1 MKKIFLLVMS
11 SIIFSV
17 CFQLSCLAQNILDL
31 NALIQEALENNP
43 EIAASWNKKNAL
55 WERPSQVKAWD
66 DPRLTF
72 GVTNLP
78 TDDFDFNKQE
88 MTQKKVSIMQQIPFP
103 GITSLREKAAVEQAK
118 SADSQV
124 EDIKTRIV
132 KEVKKAYFQL
142 YFINE
147 AINITEANEDLL
159 KKFVEFTQTKYEVG
173 RGLQEDIL
181 KAQVEL
187 SKMQEKLIELKQR
200 QATLQ
205 AELNRL
211 LNRDPSRAFNG
222 TPIIENTDFNFTLAE
237 LEETALAVNPRLL
250 SLKHQVERSEAEHSL
265 AKKMYFPKFTI
276 TASYGQRDNRLDAR
290 PFPARVI
297 AADGSFNDV
306 TVAPLTDDRH
316 RPDFFSFLVG
326 VNIPIWFKSKQNKGV
341 SEAYYR
347 VAQAKSQY
355 ESVKN
360 DIYFSLRDMTA
371 RITKGKDLI
380 ELYKGSIIPLAEQSL
395 NADMAA
401 YQVGKID
408 FLTLLSSQITLFK
421 YEIQY
426 RRVMS
431 DYEKDLAGLEAV
443 VGKRLF

>member
-1 MKKIFLLVMS
+1 MKRL
-11 SIIFSV
+11 FSLTLIV
-17 CFQLSCLAQNILDL
+17 IAYFAGLTPACMAQNILDL
-31 NALIQEALENNP
+31 DGLIQEALDNNP
-43 EIAASWNKKNAL
+43 EIAASRNKKDAL
-55 WERPSQVKAWD
+55 WQRPSQVKAWD

-72 GVTNLP
+72 GVINLP
-78 TDDFDFNKQE
+78 VDDFDFNKQDT
-88 MTQKKVSIMQQIPFP
+88 TQKTVSLMQQIPFP
-103 GITSLREKAAVEQAK
+103 GITSLREKVAVEEAK

-142 YFINE
+142 CFINE
-147 AINITEANEDLL
+147 SIEITEANEDLS

-187 SKMQEKLIELKQR
+187 YKMQEKLIDLRQG

-205 AELNRL
+205 AELNML
-211 LNRDPSRAFNG
+211 LNRDRTNPIKGKPVLKNTVFNS
-222 TPIIENTDFNFTLAE
+222 TLAE
-237 LEETALAVNPRLL
+237 LEETALASNPRLL
-250 SLKHQVERSEAEHSL
+250 SLKHLIERSEAEHSL

-306 TVAPLTDDRH
+306 TVAPLSDDRH

-326 VNIPIWFKSKQNKGV
+326 INIPLWFKSKQNKKV

-347 VAQAKSQY
+347 VAQAKSRY

-360 DIYFSLRDMTA
+360 DIYFNLRDRTA
-371 RITKGKDLI
+371 RITKGKDLM
-380 ELYKGSIIPLAEQSL
+380 ELYKDSIIPQAEQSL

>member
-1 MKKIFLLVMS
+1 MKRL
-11 SIIFSV
+11 FSLTLIV
-17 CFQLSCLAQNILDL
+17 IAYFVGFIPACMAENILDL
-31 NALIQEALENNP
+31 DGLIQEAIENNP
-43 EIAASWNKKNAL
+43 EIAASRNKKNAL

-88 MTQKKVSIMQQIPFP
+88 MTQKTVSIMQQIPFP
-103 GITSLREKAAVEQAK
+103 GITSLREKVAVEEAK

-124 EDIKTRIV
+124 EDIKARIV
-132 KEVKKAYFQL
+132 KEVKKAYFRL

-147 AINITEANEDLL
+147 SIKITEANEDLL
-159 KKFVEFTQTKYEVG
+159 KKFVKFTQTKYEVG
-173 RGLQEDIL
+173 KGLQADIL

-187 SKMQEKLIELKQR
+187 YKMQEKLIDLRQG

-205 AELNRL
+205 AELNML
-211 LNRDPSRAFNG
+211 LNRDRAN
-222 TPIIENTDFNFTLAE
+222 PIKGKPVLKNTVFNFTLAE
-237 LEETALAVNPRLL
+237 LEETALASNPRLL
-250 SLKHQVERSEAEHSL
+250 SLKHLIERSEAEHSL

-276 TASYGQRDNRLDAR
+276 TASYGQRDNRLDER
-290 PFPARVI
+290 PFPARVT
-297 AADGSFNDV
+297 AADGSSNDV
-306 TVAPLTDDRH
+306 TVLPLTDDRH

-326 VNIPIWFKSKQNKGV
+326 INIPLWFKSKQNKGV

-360 DIYFSLRDMTA
+360 DIYFHLRDMNA

-380 ELYKGSIIPLAEQSL
+380 ELYKDSIIPQAEQSL

-431 DYEKDLAGLEAV
+431 DYERDLARLEAV

>member
-1 MKKIFLLVMS
+1 
-11 SIIFSV
+11 
-17 CFQLSCLAQNILDL
+17 LAQNILDL
-31 NALIQEALENNP
+31 DGLIQEALENNP
-43 EIAASWNKKNAL
+43 EIAALQNQKDAL
-55 WERPSQVKAWD
+55 WERPSQVSAWD

-72 GVTNLP
+72 GVTSLP
-78 TDDFDFNKQE
+78 TDDFDFNKQD
-88 MTQKKVSIMQQIPFP
+88 MTQKTVSIMQQIPFP
-103 GITSLREKAAVEQAK
+103 GITSLRKKAAVEQAK

-132 KEVKKAYFQL
+132 KEVKKTYFQL

-147 AINITEANEDLL
+147 AIKITEANEDLL
-159 KKFVEFTQTKYEVG
+159 KKFVEFTQTRYEVG
-173 RGLQEDIL
+173 RGLQADIL

-187 SKMQEKLIELKQR
+187 SKMQENLIELKQK

-211 LNRDPSRAFNG
+211 LNRDPSRALNG
-222 TPIIENTDFNFTLAE
+222 TPVIENTEFNFTLAE
-237 LEETALAVNPRLL
+237 LEETALASNPRLL

-276 TASYGQRDNRLDAR
+276 TASYGQRDNRR
-290 PFPARVI
+290 RVQPFPARVTSVDAEGKI
-297 AADGSFNDV
+297 VNNNV
-306 TVAPLTDDRH
+306 TVAPLSDDRD

-341 SEAYYR
+341 SEAYYW

-360 DIYFSLRDMTA
+360 DIYFNLRDMIA
-371 RITKGKDLI
+371 RITKGKELI
-380 ELYKGSIIPLAEQSL
+380 ELYKDSIIPQADQSL

-431 DYEKDLAGLEAV
+431 DYEKDLAGLEEV